1 MAGENQEVEKPVGGE
16 EKPAGG
22 ADGAPEIEIEIEG
35 EGAPEGGEAPA
46 PATAAAKPQDGD
58 GDVTEEDPEGQPV
71 RQRGPHKRR
80 PASFYQQ
87 KLQAEA
93 SERQRLATEN
103 EELKRAMSAQATKL
117 TEADAV
123 NMTQYAARIAA
134 ELATAERETEEAISS
149 GDPKAIAA
157 ANRKLAMKASEQ
169 GNIDAWRAN
178 QPKADAPKPAE
189 RQAEPPRPAD
199 RQEMRPVANPVRD
212 AWISSNPWFDN
223 GSQDFDPE
231 MQTEAVS
238 YAQIVERRLIR
249 QGRAEDVGKKAYFEE
264 INKHMTQ
271 EFPDVFQNTTRMP
284 RMTAGA
290 NGIAPPVRGGPGNG
304 GGGSGS
310 IKVRLTAEQR
320 DFAINNARNGAV
332 KGPNGERLTDE
343 QAVVRFAR
351 KLHED
356 QQANRK
362 AG

>member
-1 MAGENQEVEKPVGGE
+1 MAGENDKEIQAPDSADKEL
-16 EKPAGG
+16 PAGGG
-22 ADGAPEIEIEIEG
+22 ADGPEIEVEIEG
-35 EGAPEGGEAPA
+35 EEAPA
-46 PATAAAKPQDGD
+46 AAAPAAAVAKPQDGD
-58 GDVTEEDPEGQPV
+58 GDGAEEDAEGQPP

-80 PASFYQQ
+80 TAAFYQQ
-87 KLQAEA
+87 KAQAEA
-93 SERQRLATEN
+93 SERQRLAAEN
-103 EELKRAMSAQATKL
+103 EELKRAMSAKDQKL
-117 TEADAV
+117 TEADQA

-134 ELATAERETEEAISS
+134 ELASAERETEEAIAS

-189 RQAEPPRPAD
+189 RPAEQPKPAE
-199 RQEMRPVANPVRD
+199 RQEMRPVPNPVRD
-212 AWISSNPWFDN
+212 AWIASNSWFDN
-223 GSQDFDPE
+223 GSEDFDPE

-238 YAQIVERRLIR
+238 YAQIVERRLVR
-249 QGRAEDVGKKAYFEE
+249 QGRAAEVGTKSYFEE

-271 EFPDVFQNTTRMP
+271 EFPDVFQNTARIP

-290 NGIAPPVRGGPGNG
+290 NGIAPPVRGTPGGGG

-310 IKVRLTAEQR
+310 IKVKLTAEQR

-332 KGPNGERLTDE
+332 KGPNGERLSDD
-343 QAVVRFAR
+343 QAVARFAR
-351 KLHED
+351 QLHAD
-356 QQANRK
+356 QQRQK